1 MFEVLMQLSIKKKK
15 NAGEGMEEKMSKSLS
30 ICKKISYTSQQVP
43 LKPVL
48 MVVS

>member
-1 MFEVLMQLSIKKKK
+1 MFKVLMQLPIKKK
-15 NAGEGMEEKMSKSLS
+15 NPGEEKGEKMFKSLS